1 MILAERINKNFGDF
15 QALEDI
21 SFDIAPREFF
31 GCFGPNGA
39 GKTTLLKILTGQLTS
54 DSGSALVQGLDVN
67 ADPMAVKREIG
78 IVPEF
83 ESPPSFLTAQEYL
96 HFVCHVRRVEEIEKK
111 VKYWMGFFDLFE
123 RKNTLCRDLS
133 KGTRQKLMIAAAVIH
148 EPTLLFL
155 DEPFINLDPIYQK
168 KVQDYLKKYIRNGGT
183 IFMCT
188 HLLEMAEKLCTRMA
202 IMDHGRFV
210 GLGDIKSLRKKK
222 GEGLNEIFM
231 RLVKN

>member
-1 MILAERINKNFGDF
+1 VRKID
-15 QALEDI
+15 DI
-21 SFDIAPREFF
+21 D
-31 GCFGPNGA
+31 N
-39 GKTTLLKILTGQLTS
+39 
-54 DSGSALVQGLDVN
+54 
-67 ADPMAVKREIG
+67 
-78 IVPEF
+78 
-83 ESPPSFLTAQEYL
+83 
-96 HFVCHVRRVEEIEKK
+96 K
-111 VKYWMGFFDLFE
+111 VKHWMGFFDLFD

-133 KGTRQKLMIAAAVIH
+133 KGTRQKLMIAAAAIH

-168 KVQDYLKKYIRNGGT
+168 KVQDYLLSYIKNGGT

-188 HLLEMAEKLCTRMA
+188 HLLEIAEKLCTRMA
-202 IMDHGRFV
+202 IIDHGRMV